1 MRNFIVKTGLV
12 LEKSNKTG
20 YAESRYMHLTC
31 PICGVIFNRPPSHV
45 ARNKGHTTCSRACA
59 AEARK
64 VRVETHCVICG
75 KSMELTPCDV
85 ARKTTCSKECSTL
98 RRTRGSKNTKP
109 KSLAAYKKRAKEIA
123 KTMECKNC
131 GTSIG
136 PWVVRGLEAEVTN
149 SGKTIIGDECAEL
162 WCRHCHLSNIAPLG
176 FIARYK
182 DHGY

>member
-1 MRNFIVKTGLV
+1 MRNFIVKTGLAFV
-12 LEKSNKTG
+12 TTNKTS

-31 PICGVIFNRPPSHV
+31 PICGVVFNRAPSHV
-45 ARNKGHTTCSRACA
+45 SRTKGHSTCSRACA

-64 VRVETHCVICG
+64 VRVETQCVICE
-75 KSMELTPCDV
+75 KSMELIPSEV
-85 ARKTTCSKECSTL
+85 EKKTTCSKECSTL

-109 KSLAAYKKRAKEIA
+109 AALAAYQKRAKEIA

-136 PWVVRGLEAEVTN
+136 PWVVRGLKAEVTDD
-149 SGKTIIGDECAEL
+149 GKTIIDDECAEL
-162 WCRHCHLSNIAPLG
+162 WCRHCHLSNVAHLG

-182 DHGY
+182 IHGY